1 MTTKGQNEVRM
12 KTPYWLTEE
21 GIEIITETAND
32 IAKAKG
38 YFTTV
43 KEGEVELVVQ
53 AIYLLKR
60 AIKAKKK

>member
-1 MTTKGQNEVRM
+1 M